1 MQRIL
6 DNYTIILQ
14 ISHFTY
20 GFAVFVYLQ
29 IVVLTARKHQSIPL
43 IDANI
48 RSIRF
53 YWFTLKC
60 RYLSEKRV
68 IKDFAKCTNRDPSS
82 IA

>member
-1 MQRIL
+1 MHRIL
-6 DNYTIILQ
+6 DNCTVLYCKHRTLHAVIL
-14 ISHFTY
+14 
-20 GFAVFVYLQ
+20 YLQ
-29 IVVLTARKHQSIPL
+29 IVILTARKHQSIPL
-43 IDANI
+43 IDTNI

-82 IA
+82 SII